1 MVKSV
6 KTFLL
11 PITLVFFLC
20 TPTAHALELDQKNF
34 LLNVLGWEKILATI
48 LGILAIAFITKQM
61 RVVTDRIAKKW
72 NKRRLLLLQARSIVV
87 FVVYFFGGWVI
98 TQQIW
103 GLSHEELL
111 LFGAALALAL
121 GFALKPIAES
131 VIGGLVLIFDGP
143 FQVGDRVTFHG
154 IYGDIQMIGFRATR
168 LLTLD
173 QTLVTIPNHL
183 FLSEAAFCGNTG
195 MLEMMVDMD
204 FYVALEADLAL
215 AKKLVEEAVSRAAHV
230 DHQKPVVVL
239 AKEVALGPLTVYQLR
254 AKVVVE
260 DFIKEKLCLTDLTL
274 KVHEAFEKNKILR
287 PSLNS
292 AAS

>member
-1 MVKSV
+1 MVRPV

-11 PITLVFFLC
+11 FVILVFFLL
-20 TPTAHALELDQKNF
+20 TKNSYALELDQKKF
-34 LLNVLGWEKILATI
+34 LLNVLGWEKILAAV
-48 LGILAIAFITKQM
+48 LGILTIAFVTKQM
-61 RVVTDRIAKKW
+61 RLLTDRLAKKW

-87 FVVYFFGGWVI
+87 FIIYFFGGWVI

-121 GFALKPIAES
+121 SFALKPIAES
-131 VIGGLVLIFDGP
+131 VIGGLALIFDGP
-143 FQVGDRVTFHG
+143 FQVGDRVTFHD

-183 FLSEAAFCGNTG
+183 FLSEVTFCGNAG
-195 MLEMMVDMD
+195 VHEMMVDMD
-204 FYVALEADLAL
+204 FYVALEADLLL
-215 AKKLVEEAVSRAAHV
+215 AKKLVEEAVSRAAYV
-230 DHQKPVVVL
+230 DHRKPVVVL
-239 AKEVALGPLTVYQLR
+239 AFETALGPLPVYQLR
-254 AKVVVE
+254 AKVVVD

-274 KVHEAFEKNKILR
+274 NVHEAFEKHKIAR
-287 PSLNS
+287 PSLNFADS
-292 AAS
+292 